1 MTGAVYF
8 TAIELGKAAV
18 INHRLRLYV
27 YSSPEVVTERVTSTE
42 VTFSGNRYSQLE
54 NLPQQIARTHD
65 ISGAG
70 CSLSSTITALSY
82 HFRFT
87 HAKIYRKRIF
97 NVPSHT

>member
-8 TAIELGKAAV
+8 TVIELGKAAV

-54 NLPQQIARTHD
+54 NLPQQIARTRHQWRWLLVVFNHY
-65 ISGAG
+65 G
-70 CSLSSTITALSY
+70 LKLP
-82 HFRFT
+82 FQ
-87 HAKIYRKRIF
+87 IYTCKNIQKVYF
-97 NVPSHT
+97 